1 MVLAAEAAGSTDSV
15 DIAAAVNDVT
25 GGGEKCS
32 SYAACHAL
40 LQQGVD
46 IDFEGASGPLDFVDA
61 GEPGAGAY
69 DIFTY
74 DAEGTAVTDATV
86 SIP

>member
-1 MVLAAEAAGSTDSV
+1 MTR
-15 DIAAAVNDVT
+15 
-25 GGGEKCS
+25 GGEKCS

-40 LQQGVD
+40 LQAGTD
-46 IDFEGASGPLDFVDA
+46 IDYDGASGPLDFVDA

-69 DIFTY
+69 DMFTY
-74 DAEGTAVTDATV
+74 DAEGTANTDETV